1 MVVSQNSGK
10 PSLLAVI
17 ELGGHPNFTPL
28 YQRAGYEV
36 VVERSARKALNR
48 LKKLTPRIIVGEF
61 NFDPNFRDRICNLD
75 SLLSKAE
82 SLPDAR
88 VIVFFEKEF
97 EHQLDRL
104 RARFGDIEV
113 LPFPIDEQKLA
124 ALIAT

>member
-1 MVVSQNSGK
+1 MSSPESGK

-17 ELGGHPNFTPL
+17 ELGGYPNFTPL
-28 YQRAGYEV
+28 YQHAGYEV
-36 VVERSARKALNR
+36 VIERSARKALNR

-61 NFDPNFRDRICNLD
+61 NFDPNFRDRICKLD

-82 SLPDAR
+82 SLPDTR

-104 RARFGDIEV
+104 RHRFQDIEV
-113 LPFPIDEQKLA
+113 LPFPIDEASLESS
-124 ALIAT
+124 LT